1 MDSVLNQEN
10 VKSKIALV
18 IISFLGLGIL
28 GVDRMYAG
36 QIGLGLLKLFTL
48 GGLGIWA
55 FIDWIFVL
63 INAISKSEQGIFGI
77 TRWSDNLNDAF
88 NVTIVCIFITFV
100 TSYVLPIIINTPDEI
115 ETYSNSVNSAANN
128 NNNDDDDDDDDD
140 EKN

>member
-10 VKSKIALV
+10 VKSKIVLV

-28 GVDRMYAG
+28 GIDRMYAG

-55 FIDWIFVL
+55 FIDWIFII

-100 TSYVLPIIINTPDEI
+100 TSYVLPIIFDKPTEDEI
-115 ETYSNSVNSAANN
+115 NSNSTSL
-128 NNNDDDDDDDDD
+128 
-140 EKN
+140 

>member
-10 VKSKIALV
+10 VKSKIVLV

-28 GVDRMYAG
+28 GIDRMYAG

-55 FIDWIFVL
+55 FIDWIFII

-77 TRWSDNLNDAF
+77 TRWSDNLNDSF
-88 NVTIVCIFITFV
+88 NVTLVCIFITFV
-100 TSYVLPIIINTPDEI
+100 TSYVLPIMFNKPTEDEI
-115 ETYSNSVNSAANN
+115 NN
-128 NNNDDDDDDDDD
+128 NSTSL
-140 EKN
+140 